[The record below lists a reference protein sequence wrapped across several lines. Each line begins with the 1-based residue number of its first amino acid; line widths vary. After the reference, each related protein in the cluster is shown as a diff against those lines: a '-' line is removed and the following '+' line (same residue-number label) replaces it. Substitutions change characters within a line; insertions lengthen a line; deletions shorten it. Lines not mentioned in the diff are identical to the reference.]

1 MLVFLF
7 MFSVSAYANTVLYL
21 SNSDATWN
29 DILYSNSTLS
39 SVDPVSGLPNGIL
52 PSSFTSGGV
61 DYYNVT
67 GEVVT
72 TGGLISSDIFSG
84 DVTLGVNKLWG
95 VLLFDVFN
103 VDRLISYSVSI
114 TDQDGWG
121 ASNYGYASWGDWSIG
136 LVSDTPI
143 VSFEENLPGNS
154 ARVDGLNNLGT
165 LTFFMIGP
173 NPPDLSAYT
182 GVPEPMSMALVATT
196 AGLLL
201 AMRRKVAFGK

>member
-1 MLVFLF
+1 
-7 MFSVSAYANTVLYL
+7 
-21 SNSDATWN
+21 
-29 DILYSNSTLS
+29 
-39 SVDPVSGLPNGIL
+39 
-52 PSSFTSGGV
+52 V

-67 GEVVT
+67 GEVWAD
-72 TGGLISSDIFSG
+72 GGGWILSDIFSG

-95 VLLFDVFN
+95 VLLFDGFN
-103 VDRLISYSVSI
+103 ADRLISYSVSI

-121 ASNYGYASWGDWSIG
+121 ASNYGYASHGDWSIG

-154 ARVDGLNNLGT
+154 ARVDGLNNFGA
-165 LTFFMIGP
+165 LTFFMVGP
-173 NPPDLSAYT
+173 NPPDLSAYM

-201 AMRRKVAFGK
+201 AMRRKLAFGK